1 MTDTTPPPGSDGTP
15 VTSEPRSPLELLWK
29 LSREYSELSA
39 YLESAQER
47 KERNNAYLQGA
58 YFLGFFYRQCQE
70 EYRRFSE
77 LDVWRSVL
85 QKPKRHNVMRS
96 VLAFT
101 MGVMGQG
108 RDRRWNRIYKYAGG
122 LEYLFRKEVLPDDFL
137 RLLEERGGIDAIYAE
152 ACRDAK
158 RSKDP
163 SDDLGATA
171 GELSRACG
179 GDGAT
184 DRYPPAAQ
192 FDDANGNGDLPS
204 GDGRHLADEGWRT
217 SGQALFFSN
226 DAADTPTSDLRPA
239 KRGPLNC
246 IDLETTLA
254 VERFAPRLEEALYAK
269 RLTIHA
275 IVGDP
280 DHRGWRQ
287 VQLVSVMTSNSLEGP
302 WPGQA
307 TIEGDDD
314 ERP

>member
-1 MTDTTPPPGSDGTP
+1 
-15 VTSEPRSPLELLWK
+15 
-29 LSREYSELSA
+29 
-39 YLESAQER
+39 
-47 KERNNAYLQGA
+47 
-58 YFLGFFYRQCQE
+58 
-70 EYRRFSE
+70 
-77 LDVWRSVL
+77 
-85 QKPKRHNVMRS
+85 MRS

-137 RLLEERGGIDAIYAE
+137 QLLEERGGIDAIYAE

-192 FDDANGNGDLPS
+192 FDDANGNGDLPLVMAGIS
-204 GDGRHLADEGWRT
+204 RT
-217 SGQALFFSN
+217 KAGEHRAKRCSSN

-239 KRGPLNC
+239 KRGPPNC

-254 VERFAPRLEEALYAK
+254 VERFAPQLEEALYAK

-280 DHRGWRQ
+280 DHRGWPSAARVRHD
-287 VQLVSVMTSNSLEGP
+287 VQQPRRALAR
-302 WPGQA
+302 PGHHR
-307 TIEGDDD
+307 G
-314 ERP
+314 RRR